1 MRVQGLQLLPGSRAS
16 SPGGVWGCGCPVDT
30 SAKQKHRPSRQVRLN
45 APIIGSRASSPG
57 GVWGC
62 GCPVDTSAKQKHR
75 PSRQVRLKA
84 LILVIRNKLM
94 TLTIK
99 RLKS

>member
-45 APIIGSRASSPG
+45 APIEEVQNGFY
-57 GVWGC
+57 
-62 GCPVDTSAKQKHR
+62 K
-75 PSRQVRLKA
+75 
-84 LILVIRNKLM
+84 
-94 TLTIK
+94 
-99 RLKS
+99 